1 MWRDVLGV
9 ETTLINEEFQVLLAN
24 MRERKV
30 TEVFRSSWNGDYND
44 AHTFLSIFESG
55 SPWNLSGWSNA
66 EYDSLMRRASTQ
78 LNPETRRRYLEEA
91 ERLLLAEYPVIPLYY
106 YVSKHLVSPEVEGW
120 EDNILD
126 YHYSHH
132 LSLGAGGG

>member
-1 MWRDVLGV
+1 MIPNPTGQSPPPW
-9 ETTLINEEFQVLLAN
+9 
-24 MRERKV
+24 
-30 TEVFRSSWNGDYND
+30 
-44 AHTFLSIFESG
+44 TFLSNHGHVLLCVARDPNIRVREIAQAVG
-55 SPWNLSGWSNA
+55 IT
-66 EYDSLMRRASTQ
+66 ERAVQ
-78 LNPETRRRYLEEA
+78 RILGELEEA

-132 LSLGAGGG
+132 LSLGD

>member
-1 MWRDVLGV
+1 MYAIVSVQGQQFRVEPGNKLQVPLLEDEIGA
-9 ETTLINEEFQVLLAN
+9 ETTLINEEFRVLLNN

-66 EYDSLMRRASTQ
+66 EYDSLMRRAPTK
-78 LNPETRRRYLEEA
+78 RRL
-91 ERLLLAEYPVIPLYY
+91 
-106 YVSKHLVSPEVEGW
+106 
-120 EDNILD
+120 
-126 YHYSHH
+126 
-132 LSLGAGGG
+132 